1 MKKTLL
7 LILFL
12 LPFLGFSQT
21 DLVTW
26 DNGDNF
32 NAHVLASTSQVASS
46 PMTGSNLQIIDYVGF
61 SGSHWPGGTS
71 IDPSKYIQI
80 SIKAQAGYKIDLSSL
95 KYAYFPYDGEQ
106 GCRKYQV
113 RYSKNSSFPSNGTL
127 LLDNQNP
134 SISGKNNVS
143 INFPTGVTLLPEE
156 TLYIRFYGYDVGNIY
171 WQDSRWGLVNSKTYE
186 GGTYNL
192 PTIRGTVS
200 VNNPTLTANNDT
212 ATSVQN
218 NFTVVNVLANDLQA
232 TNPISSVTIATPSA
246 NGTAVVNS
254 DRTIKF
260 TPTPGFTGTTSF
272 TYTIGDGTN
281 TSTATVNVTVTAPSI
296 NPLVEWKG
304 TTTATATVSN
314 PAAITGNDLVSG
326 SKSTVV
332 PIDYEGFKGTGWTTN
347 FAKDDDR
354 YFQVSATAKT
364 GYKLKLNAFNFT
376 YNGESQVDVQRY
388 QVRYSK
394 DNFATSY
401 LLLDEATTTGK
412 VNKSLSLA
420 NLTLTAGETLTIR
433 IYGYKLKVY
442 GNLGAPIFLANSH
455 TIVTANGN
463 TVPTIT
469 GTVLNYDAS
478 DINANDDNV
487 STKKNRSI
495 TINALNNDTA
505 GTSAITNVSVTQP
518 VSGQGT
524 VSINPDRSFTFNP
537 GNNFTG
543 ATFFTYTI
551 SNSTKSSTAT
561 VFVNVEEF
569 TPSLVIW
576 NGLSQQPIAA
586 VSDTNVTASNISAT
600 GMSFGPNEY
609 GEFRV
614 NNIPATL
621 DYSKYVQVSVAPK
634 AGYKLDLT
642 KFKFTYSSPSNGD
655 SGPKKYQV
663 RYSTDSSFPGNGIA
677 LITETNAVLDTQ
689 TTVSANF
696 PAGVVATQNQSV
708 YIRLYVYD
716 NTTGY
721 TDYHLIHDN
730 GGELGPTIEGIV
742 SDINT
747 LTANYDTAT
756 TVANQAVT
764 IPVLDNDIRGNLPL
778 QPIVISTQSTNGTAT
793 VSGEN
798 IIFTPAN
805 GFVGETSFV
814 YTLSNGSTYSSAAVF
829 VTVTAPPCI
838 ASSTPGINYW
848 KGYVYTF
855 ANGGTPATTTYVGSV
870 AEKAN
875 FDRNV
880 GEGTITGDSTAEPN
894 NFCGT
899 VPSNYFLVRYYMQ
912 VNITT
917 EEIYNFTIGAD
928 DGVRL
933 YIDGSLVTGLTTG
946 WGGSNSYAKYAALH
960 NLTVGTHTFL
970 LEYYENA
977 GSSRV
982 SFSYAP
988 IKGNPALPFGDKKW
1002 NVYCFTTLNITGNG
1016 TNTKVN
1022 IPANSYAGMY
1032 EDPLTNVNSETYWNS
1047 SRSPSAYSGWQGA
1060 PISDDD
1066 FTVTYKRKGFP
1077 CGRYQIQLAKC
1088 DDVGEI
1094 YLNGQQ
1100 IYLQNGYTTALS
1112 NVGIYVLN
1120 SASEVEIRLGERG
1133 GNANIAVNFVPVP
1146 TVYDGTGTPTPGSG
1160 IEINSNVTLTS
1171 DLTVCSCTV
1180 NENAKLTVK
1189 EGVTLTV
1196 DEDIKVKTGGKLLIE
1211 SGGSL
1216 LQTSTSKNM
1225 FSGDA
1230 DSFEIQ
1236 RKTLMRRYDATYWSM
1251 PVEKTGFEMYDLSP
1265 LTLFDKYFHLNTSGT
1280 ASAWEIIYNGKK
1292 EMLTGFGYS
1301 IRAPQTFSITDR
1313 EEFKAVFKGTPN
1325 NGDININVAQ
1335 GKWNLIGNP
1344 YPSAIYAAQFL
1355 ADNSGVGTLYFW
1367 AHTNLP
1373 QKGADGLYHYND
1385 DFVAVNS
1392 LGNTEVGNGI
1402 TFDGYIGTAQ
1412 GFIIKPPTNTIVY
1425 NNGQREKGNNTQ
1437 FFKTAASDIERHRI
1451 WLNIS
1456 DKKDVFK
1463 QILVGYATGATNTL
1477 DADFDAVSMSAN
1489 TLVDFYSINSSK
1501 KLVIQGRTLPFNN
1514 ADVVTFGYMVSKQG
1528 DYTISIDHADGIFN
1542 NGQDIYLED
1551 KTTGKITNLRLADY
1565 TFTSAAGTFNSRFV
1579 MRYTNKTLGVDDFE
1593 NGEDGVLV
1601 SVKSKTINV
1610 NSAVQNISE
1619 VQIYNIGGQSL
1630 YTNNKIDS
1638 NDLQISNLQSSNQVL
1653 LVKVIL
1659 ENGAVVTKKII
1670 FN

>member
-12 LPFLGFSQT
+12 LPFLGFSQNVE
-21 DLVTW
+21 LVKW
-26 DNGDNF
+26 DKPNDNS
-32 NAHVLASTSQVASS
+32 ATLYASHITAPAITGTNFSTLNYAGFTGTEWPVGNFISS
-46 PMTGSNLQIIDYVGF
+46 ST
-61 SGSHWPGGTS
+61 
-71 IDPSKYIQI
+71 YIEI
-80 SIKAQAGYKIDLSSL
+80 AIKADAGYKVDLASL
-95 KYAYFPYDGEQ
+95 KYAYFPYDGSQ
-106 GCRKYQV
+106 GPRKYQV
-113 RYSKNSSFPSNGTL
+113 RYSKESSFPSNGTL
-127 LLDNQNP
+127 LSDVQIP
-134 SISGKNNVS
+134 SYSKTNVDV
-143 INFPTGVTLLPEE
+143 NFPTGVFLLPGE
-156 TLYIRFYGYDVGNIY
+156 TMYIRFYGYDRGNS
-171 WQDSRWGLVNSKTYE
+171 WSGARWSLLSSHPDVNNGSFYT
-186 GGTYNL
+186 
-192 PTIRGTVS
+192 PTIIGKVS
-200 VNNPTLTANNDT
+200 TYVPTIKANDDT
-212 ATSVQN
+212 ATSTQN
-218 NFTVVNVLANDLQA
+218 NFTIINVLSNDTQA

-260 TPTPGFTGTTSF
+260 TPTPAFTGATSF

-281 TSTATVNVTVTAPSI
+281 TSTATVNVTLTAPTI

-304 TTTATATVSN
+304 TTTSTATVSN

-326 SKSTVV
+326 SKSTVT

-388 QVRYSK
+388 QVHYSK
-394 DNFATSY
+394 DNFATST
-401 LLLDEATTTGK
+401 LLLDEPTTTGK

-495 TINALNNDTA
+495 TINALNNDTP

-518 VSGQGT
+518 ASGQGT

-561 VFVNVEEF
+561 VFINVEEF

-576 NGLSQQPIAA
+576 NGLSQQPTAA

-600 GMSFGPNEY
+600 GMSFGPTY

-614 NNIPATL
+614 NNIPSTL

-642 KFKFTYSSPSNGD
+642 KFKFTYNSPSNND

-663 RYSTDSSFPGNGIA
+663 RYSTDPSFPGNGIA
-677 LITETNAVLDTQ
+677 LITETNAVIDTQ

-730 GGELGPTIEGIV
+730 GGELGPTIEGIL

-764 IPVLDNDIRGNLPL
+764 IPVLDNDIRGSLPL

-829 VTVTAPPCI
+829 VTVTAPPCVG
-838 ASSTPGINYW
+838 STTPGINYW

-880 GEGTITGDSTAEPN
+880 GEGTITGDATAEPN

-912 VNITT
+912 VNIST

-933 YIDGSLVTGLTTG
+933 YIDGSLITGLTTG
-946 WGGSNSYAKYAALH
+946 WGGSNSYAKYAALR
-960 NLTVGTHTFL
+960 NLTAGTHTFL

-988 IKGNPALPFGDKKW
+988 IKGDPALPFGDKKW
-1002 NVYCFTTLNITGNG
+1002 NVYGFTTLNITGNG

-1032 EDPLTNVNSETYWNS
+1032 VDPLTNVNSETYWNS
-1047 SRSPSAYSGWQGA
+1047 SKSPSAYSGWQGA

-1112 NVGIYVLN
+1112 NVGVYVLN

-1180 NENAKLTVK
+1180 NPNYTLTVK

-1196 DEDIKVKTGGKLLIE
+1196 DEDITVKTGGKLLIE

-1216 LQTSTSKNM
+1216 FQTSTSKNM
-1225 FSGDA
+1225 FSGDT

-1251 PVEKTGFEMYDLSP
+1251 PVEKKDFQMYNLSP
-1265 LTLFDKYFHLNTSGT
+1265 LTLYDKYFYLNTTGT
-1280 ASAWEIIYNGKK
+1280 ASTWEVINYGKK
-1292 EMLTGFGYS
+1292 DMLTGFGYS

-1313 EEFKAVFKGTPN
+1313 EEFKAVFKGIPN
-1325 NGDININVAQ
+1325 NGDINITVAP

-1344 YPSAIYAAQFL
+1344 YPSAISAAQFL

-1367 AHTNLP
+1367 AHVNLP

-1385 DFVAVNS
+1385 DFIAVNS
-1392 LGNTEVGNGI
+1392 MGSIEVGNGI
-1402 TFDGYIGTAQ
+1402 SFDGYIGVAQ
-1412 GFIIKPPTNTIVY
+1412 GFIIKPPTTTIVY
-1425 NNGQREKGNNTQ
+1425 NNKQREAGNNSQ
-1437 FFKTAASDIERHRI
+1437 FFKTAESSVERHRI

-1477 DADFDAVSMSAN
+1477 DADFDAVSMSSN

-1501 KLVIQGRTLPFNN
+1501 KLVIQGRTLPFVNT
-1514 ADVVTFGYMVSKQG
+1514 DVVTFGYMVAKQG

-1593 NGEDGVLV
+1593 NSEDGVLV
-1601 SVKSKTINV
+1601 SVKSKIINV

-1659 ENGAVVTKKII
+1659 ENGATVTKKII